1 MRGLKIEKNTCIVT
15 TLMTHLGTKIFRY
28 QVSVEKKKK
37 KKYCKQIILFF
48 FRCRVATSCFL
59 RIIADVIFS
68 INHQVSVNLKRNI
81 TCSMCIIVEVFQTQ
95 MQQSQLPFQII
106 IRMSPWKSQ
115 STSPLLTYAS
125 SLTYLALVHHLS
137 NSKDVVLIFYS
148 SAFGSFFNCRSQ
160 QFS

>member
-1 MRGLKIEKNTCIVT
+1 MKRTPVSCSLS

-28 QVSVEKKKK
+28 QE
-37 KKYCKQIILFF
+37 ILQTNNSFIQMSPWKSQSTSPLLASIFF
-48 FRCRVATSCFL
+48 